1 MNPSQSA
8 KSHVQHFNIIISAIL
23 VMDIHCFMNS
33 LQSHCTSDIDDDEVI
48 LAGKEGDSNDD
59 DDCTSNNEDIVA
71 VGEVEIISVQQSM
84 KWKSKSTTPDS
95 VAKTGT

>member
-1 MNPSQSA
+1 MC
-8 KSHVQHFNIIISAIL
+8 IICAVRL
-23 VMDIHCFMNS
+23 KAVHKAMYIH
-33 LQSHCTSDIDDDEVI
+33 HKDGRDDDVDDDDDCTSDIDDDEVI